1 MRTNLTG
8 LGAVGLSL
16 TLGAGS
22 ALAQDS
28 CITDRIEGTET
39 PYQTVILE
47 NSCNEIV
54 DISMCVSVSNRE
66 EVEQHSFMVSPR
78 GRNQIGISLGTNGRV
93 TYRYVY
99 NWCWGSGCPNQV
111 PSCVENAAPTP
122 PPADRGQPQPPQP
135 QPPGPRRL

>member
-1 MRTNLTG
+1 MRTILAG
-8 LGAVGLSL
+8 LGAVGLAAV
-16 TLGAGS
+16 LGAGS
-22 ALAQDS
+22 ALAQSES

-47 NSCNEIV
+47 NTCDQIV

-66 EVEQHSFMVSPR
+66 QVGQHTFMVSPHS
-78 GRNQIGISLGTNGRV
+78 RNQIGISLGTNGRV

-111 PSCVENAAPTP
+111 PSCAEQTTP
-122 PPADRGQPQPPQP
+122 APPADRGQPQPP
-135 QPPGPRRL
+135 GPRRL